1 MADDAP
7 EQSSKTEDP
16 SQRKLE
22 EARKRGD
29 VVKSQE
35 VTTWFML
42 AGSLLLISM
51 MAPWTS
57 AGLAESFTALLA
69 NADQYEVG
77 GPAFGAVLRGPR
89 ELRSLMVALIPLA
102 VLTVFAIAANLV
114 QHRPLLSLDPITPK
128 LSKISPIDGFRRLF
142 SGEALVNFAKGL
154 VKIAVVS
161 RHHVLRALARARPA
175 RARWS
180 PPIPALIL
188 GIFQELGI
196 KIFGATLAVDHR
208 HRRRRLRLPAQQAG
222 GSARR

>member
-42 AGSLLLISM
+42 SGSLLLISL

-77 GPAFGAVLRGPR
+77 GPAFGQFFCGPC
-89 ELRSLMVALIPLA
+89 
-102 VLTVFAIAANLV
+102 
-114 QHRPLLSLDPITPK
+114 
-128 LSKISPIDGFRRLF
+128 
-142 SGEALVNFAKGL
+142 
-154 VKIAVVS
+154 
-161 RHHVLRALARARPA
+161 RAPSS
-175 RARWS
+175 W
-180 PPIPALIL
+180 
-188 GIFQELGI
+188 
-196 KIFGATLAVDHR
+196 
-208 HRRRRLRLPAQQAG
+208 
-222 GSARR
+222 